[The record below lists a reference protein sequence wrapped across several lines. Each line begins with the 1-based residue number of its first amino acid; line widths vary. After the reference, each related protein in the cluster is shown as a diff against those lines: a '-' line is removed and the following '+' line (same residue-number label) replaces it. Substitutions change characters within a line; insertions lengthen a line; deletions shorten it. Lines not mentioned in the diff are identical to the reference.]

1 MIESG
6 FYENAG
12 LGEWRLGRRIGVSH
26 HTGWAMS
33 YWILRA
39 NGYVV
44 SQTIVQ
50 RIADLESEISE
61 NHLMFLEFDKEIK
74 RRIKNNDYPVDGDL
88 PDQ

>member
-1 MIESG
+1 
-6 FYENAG
+6 
-12 LGEWRLGRRIGVSH
+12 
-26 HTGWAMS
+26 MS

-88 PDQ
+88 PDPVKWADMLEDDEDLRE